1 MKVVVKTG
9 NLTRE
14 EWLKYRTGGIGGSD
28 VSIIAGI
35 NPFKSVHQLWLEKTG
50 QVEPEETESEYA
62 HFGTLL
68 EPIVRREFMERT
80 GIKVRQ
86 KHMLLQSRDYPFM
99 YADLDGVINEG
110 GEVCIFEAKTASA
123 YKQETWEEGVPAP
136 YIMQVQ
142 HYMAVTGAR
151 KTYIAALVGGN
162 HFFHHVVER
171 DEEMIGKI
179 IAMEKYFWET
189 HVIGGAEPTP
199 DGSSATTAYFN
210 SKFSSSNGET
220 VELPEEVL
228 PICEEYEKISQ
239 QLKELETAKNA
250 AANQIKSYM
259 KEAEVGTIGDRR
271 ITWKSISKSSV
282 DTKRLKAEQPEVYTS
297 YLTQSQY
304 RRLSVA

>member
-1 MKVVVKTG
+1 
-9 NLTRE
+9 
-14 EWLKYRTGGIGGSD
+14 
-28 VSIIAGI
+28 
-35 NPFKSVHQLWLEKTG
+35 
-50 QVEPEETESEYA
+50 
-62 HFGTLL
+62 
-68 EPIVRREFMERT
+68 
-80 GIKVRQ
+80 
-86 KHMLLQSRDYPFM
+86 
-99 YADLDGVINEG
+99 
-110 GEVCIFEAKTASA
+110 VCIFEAKTASA

-179 IAMEKYFWET
+179 IAMEKYFWEA

-282 DTKRLKAEQPEVYTS
+282 DTKRLKEEQPEIYTS

>member
-1 MKVVVKTG
+1 
-9 NLTRE
+9 
-14 EWLKYRTGGIGGSD
+14 
-28 VSIIAGI
+28 
-35 NPFKSVHQLWLEKTG
+35 
-50 QVEPEETESEYA
+50 
-62 HFGTLL
+62 
-68 EPIVRREFMERT
+68 
-80 GIKVRQ
+80 
-86 KHMLLQSRDYPFM
+86 
-99 YADLDGVINEG
+99 
-110 GEVCIFEAKTASA
+110 
-123 YKQETWEEGVPAP
+123 
-136 YIMQVQ
+136 
-142 HYMAVTGAR
+142 
-151 KTYIAALVGGN
+151 
-162 HFFHHVVER
+162 VVER

-282 DTKRLKAEQPEVYTS
+282 DTKRLKEEQPEIYTS